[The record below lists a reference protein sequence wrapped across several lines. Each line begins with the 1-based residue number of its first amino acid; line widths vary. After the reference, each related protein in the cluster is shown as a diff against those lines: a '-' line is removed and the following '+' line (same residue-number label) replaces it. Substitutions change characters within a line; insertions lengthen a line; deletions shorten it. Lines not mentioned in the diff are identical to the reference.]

1 MFSPNTFIVLQY
13 PYLAQITQHAP
24 WVYLVDTVLVQ
35 ARLPRRLVEKL
46 DELVELGLFSSRS
59 EVVAEAVRRL
69 ILEYGRV
76 VEEDVV
82 FIEKYLSGEKPAPT
96 TSSVAEEVDL
106 EEAMRK
112 VRGFLGSNRVED
124 AITYIRGKRR

>member
-1 MFSPNTFIVLQY
+1 MN
-13 PYLAQITQHAP
+13 
-24 WVYLVDTVLVQ
+24 TVLVQ

-82 FIEKYLSGEKPAPT
+82 FIEKYLSGEKPTPT

-112 VRGFLGSNRVED
+112 VREFFGSDRVED
-124 AITYIRGKRR
+124 AIAYIRGRRH